1 MKDNV
6 LAVKNLSKS
15 GLPRN
20 GVLKAKAE
28 FASIGN
34 QPPYFS
40 ITADLY
46 EHGRDV
52 AGGCMHDEVAEHFPE
67 FAPYIRWHLT
77 SLDGPMH
84 YLANAI
90 YHAGFCLGMENS
102 RNLDHLKSTIVFGA
116 VESDASVDLE
126 KLDASSLQSFLVNRF
141 PALMQQ
147 FRTDMNTLFDKE
159 VVTETASEPVP
170 YTSGK
175 LSTPENREAL
185 RAKKRQGIIDDANS
199 TIHKATTRRD
209 GLLWLFDQG
218 LDIENVI
225 YYDHREIFTFGWRE
239 KVSDAERDRILEVI
253 SEFPFEYEIKAQDK
267 VYSGRE

>member
-6 LAVKNLSKS
+6 LAVKILTKT
-15 GLPRN
+15 GLPNR

-28 FASIGN
+28 LASIGN
-34 QPPYFS
+34 QAPYFS
-40 ITADLY
+40 ITADLL
-46 EHGRDV
+46 EHGREV
-52 AGGCMHDEVAEHFPE
+52 AGDCMHDEVAEHFPQ

-77 SLDGPMH
+77 SIDGPMH

-90 YHAGFCLGMENS
+90 YHAGFYLGMESN
-102 RNLDHLKSTIVFGA
+102 RNLDHLKSTIVYGA

-141 PALMQQ
+141 PALMRQ
-147 FRTDMNTLFDKE
+147 FQADMNTLFDKE
-159 VVTETASEPVP
+159 VVTETPSELAP
-170 YTSGK
+170 YTGAK

-185 RAKKRQGIIDDANS
+185 RAKKRQQIIDHADS
-199 TIHKATTRRD
+199 TIRKETIKRD
-209 GLLWLFDQG
+209 GLLWLFDRE

-225 YYDHREIFTFGWRE
+225 YYDHRQIFTFGWRK
-239 KVSDAERDRILEVI
+239 KVSDAERDRILDVI
-253 SEFPFEYEIKAQDK
+253 SEFPFEYEIRAQDK